1 MSGLTNEQWKRIFNG
16 VADRAPEIFKDC
28 DLQFSISVRNED
40 GTEETIYEHEG
51 KKDDSESDNWLVFLN
66 DTVEH
71 EGSEFQVVAM
81 SHRNK
86 VVIRP
91 KDQTYGGKWVKAGS
105 VRVTRHVLGV
115 R

>member
-51 KKDDSESDNWLVFLN
+51 KKDDSES
-66 DTVEH
+66 
-71 EGSEFQVVAM
+71 M

-91 KDQTYGGKWVKAGS
+91 KGQTYGGKWVKAGS

>member
-51 KKDDSESDNWLVFLN
+51 KKDDSDIDN
-66 DTVEH
+66 
-71 EGSEFQVVAM
+71 
-81 SHRNK
+81 
-86 VVIRP
+86 
-91 KDQTYGGKWVKAGS
+91 
-105 VRVTRHVLGV
+105 
-115 R
+115 